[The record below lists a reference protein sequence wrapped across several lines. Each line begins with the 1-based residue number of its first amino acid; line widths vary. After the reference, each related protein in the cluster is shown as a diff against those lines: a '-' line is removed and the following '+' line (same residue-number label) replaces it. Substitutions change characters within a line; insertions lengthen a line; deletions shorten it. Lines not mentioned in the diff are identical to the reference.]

1 LSSVRFDLNTEYS
14 KLQWWQKGVSVIASA
29 LMVLFC
35 RNYDTSLKSWVGRF
49 RVVDDKTI
57 TPIQKKA
64 DQIATPLKPSSL
76 SAEEKQNII
85 HEVFLK
91 APEGRIHKILNVDKE
106 VSVKVYSLMINYKM
120 FNKNAVS
127 PFDSEE
133 DLEKALKEFIRL
145 NSKPPVSVN
154 SVKLPGVETNK
165 FRVGSENLTA
175 YDTLGDGSCGI
186 HAMIGQFI
194 EGKYRVPNIEEVRSD
209 FFESMKTMYLRD
221 RSKQDHPVNISLQNL
236 FLNIDNEPEVYSP
249 LKVLR
254 NRFYD
259 PTTYKNASNAEKDAR
274 FNRFVENREVVD
286 LYFNILKQRGI
297 LIDQFQLFVAAS
309 FFNVNLVLWQ
319 KDWSE
324 DKIVSSDSDI
334 YKGFIPKPNPSA
346 PQVHIYFDREAI
358 HYERAQLTLP

>member
-1 LSSVRFDLNTEYS
+1 MSSVRFDLKTEYN

-35 RNYDTSLKSWVGRF
+35 RSYETSLKSWVGRF
-49 RVVDDKTI
+49 RVVENKT
-57 TPIQKKA
+57 PLQQKA
-64 DQIATPLKPSSL
+64 DHIAKPIKPTTLSS
-76 SAEEKQNII
+76 EEKQNII

-91 APEGRIHKILNVDKE
+91 APDGRIHKILNAEKE
-106 VSVKVYSLMINYKM
+106 VSAKVYSLMLNYKM
-120 FNKNAVS
+120 FNKNEVS

-133 DLEKALKEFIRL
+133 DLEIALKEFIRL

-154 SVKLPGVETNK
+154 SVKSPGVETHK
-165 FRVGSENLTA
+165 FRMGRETLTA

-186 HAMIGQFI
+186 HAMMGQVI
-194 EGKYRVPNIEEVRSD
+194 DGKYRVPNIEKVRGD

-221 RSKQDHPVNISLQNL
+221 RSKQDHPVTLSLQNL

-249 LKVLR
+249 LKILR

-259 PTTYKNASNAEKDAR
+259 PATYKDVTNAEKDAR
-274 FNRFVENREVVD
+274 FKRFVENREVVD

-324 DKIVSSDSDI
+324 DKIVSSNSDT
-334 YKGFIPKPNPSA
+334 YKGLIPEPHRSA
-346 PQVHIYFDREAI
+346 PQVHVYFDREAI
-358 HYERAQLTLP
+358 HYERAELTLP